1 MRNREYHIGPGAAS
15 LLLIAVVLSLCA
27 LCLLSLTG
35 AKSDLQLTKRSAAV
49 GAEIA
54 RLNDASERS
63 LAKLDAVLLACSGA
77 ADDEEY
83 LEAVAASLPDYM
95 MIEENTVFWTETGDG
110 RELECAADIAP
121 LGEFPRVN
129 WTIHRHMAGFG
140 GME

>member
-1 MRNREYHIGPGAAS
+1 MKNREYHIGPGAAS
-15 LLLIAVVLSLCA
+15 LLLIAVVLSLSA
-27 LCLLSLTG
+27 LCLLSLSG

-49 GAEIA
+49 GGEIA

-63 LAKLDAVLLACSGA
+63 MAKLDAVLMQCGSA

-83 LEAVAASLPDYM
+83 LAMVAASLPDYM

-110 RELECAADIAP
+110 RELECAAAIAP
-121 LGEFPRVN
+121 LGEFPRAD
-129 WTIHRHMAGFG
+129 WTIHRHWAGFG